1 MTPYSSYGPREARL
15 TRAVGLRTGPPGAA
29 DEPLCRADGSR
40 AMIARDDLR
49 LPMVVRPPS
58 RAALNC
64 VPERKDRLR
73 MPSPTIPLLA
83 VPLGHDDD

>member
-1 MTPYSSYGPREARL
+1 
-15 TRAVGLRTGPPGAA
+15 
-29 DEPLCRADGSR
+29 
-40 AMIARDDLR
+40 MIARDDLR

-73 MPSPTIPLLA
+73 MPSPTIPLPA

>member
-1 MTPYSSYGPREARL
+1 
-15 TRAVGLRTGPPGAA
+15 
-29 DEPLCRADGSR
+29 
-40 AMIARDDLR
+40 MIARDDLR

-58 RAALNC
+58 RAGLNC

-73 MPSPTIPLLA
+73 MPSPTIPLPA